1 MKKVIRRN
9 CFETNSSSQHSI
21 VVTKDDKFLTEE
33 EVASDFRWCHRT
45 LHTYSDDTLTYER
58 CPFRVLHTAGDKTW
72 FVIASYCGYKPSKYC
87 KAFIE
92 YLNGVYREVYPK
104 FGGIEVPTRNHRVY
118 LDENGH
124 PLAPEDVNYDSK
136 EVTNP
141 ETGKVEDTWY
151 AYYLDGRGD
160 KHVATRTD
168 EYDDFPY
175 YGYVDHQSSGLL
187 QGFLDSHNITI
198 KDFIFNQ
205 KYHVVIDGDEY
216 CIFDD
221 MVKYGLIDKNNVSE
235 IYPYHEKY
243 GMVPFDEIADYNE
256 LDKLTGDKDSDS

>member
-21 VVTKDDKFLTEE
+21 VVTKEDKFLTEE
-33 EVASDFRWCHRT
+33 EIAEEFKWGKHT
-45 LHTYSDDTLTYER
+45 LHTYSDDKLEYGR
-58 CPFRVLHTAGDKTW
+58 FPFRVLHTIEDKTW
-72 FVIASYCGYKPSKYC
+72 FVIASYCNYKPSKYS

-92 YLNGVYREVYPK
+92 YLNGVYREVYPE
-104 FGGIEVPTRNHRVY
+104 FGGIEVPTRNHKVY
-118 LDENGH
+118 LDEDGH
-124 PLAPEDVNYDSK
+124 VLAPEDVHYDHRYVINK
-136 EVTNP
+136 
-141 ETGKVEDTWY
+141 ETGEEETEWFSYYED
-151 AYYLDGRGD
+151 DNGD
-160 KHVATRTD
+160 KKDATETGD
-168 EYDDFPY
+168 YDDFPV

-221 MVKYGLIDKNNVSE
+221 MYKYGLIDKNNISE
-235 IYPYHEKY
+235 IYPYSRKF
-243 GMVPFDEIADYNE
+243 GMIPFDSMEAYND
-256 LDKLTGDKDSDS
+256 LDKLTGDKNSDT